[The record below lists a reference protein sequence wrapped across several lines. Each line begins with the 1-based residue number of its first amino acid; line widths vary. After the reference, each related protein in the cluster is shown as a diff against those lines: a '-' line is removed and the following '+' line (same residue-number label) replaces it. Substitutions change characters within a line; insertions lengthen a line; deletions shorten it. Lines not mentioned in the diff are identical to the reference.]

1 MPNNNDEEP
10 TRRAPARRV
19 GRLEQVG
26 GVQLMRERKDDRI
39 DEET

>member
-1 MPNNNDEEP
+1 MPTINDEEL
-10 TRRAPARRV
+10 TRRALARRV
-19 GRLEQVG
+19 GRIEQVG